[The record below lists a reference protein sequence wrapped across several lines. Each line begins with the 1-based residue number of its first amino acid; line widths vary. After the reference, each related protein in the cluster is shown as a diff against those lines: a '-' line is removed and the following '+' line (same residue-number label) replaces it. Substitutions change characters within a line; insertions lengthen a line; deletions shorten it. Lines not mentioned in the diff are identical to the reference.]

1 MPGVSPRVHGARPR
15 DGRAPGKNTCA
26 CWRGRRTSNG
36 CDGGG
41 ERGGCGSDLRRRDA
55 SGVRVRLFRRRDW
68 GEMTGV
74 YHTRI
79 MAAHVLAAAFLTRT
93 VHAGRCGGGGG
104 GSAAAGRDCVPLWTP
119 GTRCLLWP
127 DLATS
132 AGAWQLSLIQQ
143 RNCSLADLLPPH
155 MSWAASRSPLSLL

>member
-1 MPGVSPRVHGARPR
+1 MPGYHHVCTARARATGGLQVKTHVPAGVV
-15 DGRAPGKNTCA
+15 DGLQTVV
-26 CWRGRRTSNG
+26 T
-36 CDGGG
+36 GGG

-74 YHTRI
+74 YHTKI

-119 GTRCLLWP
+119 RDQT
-127 DLATS
+127 
-132 AGAWQLSLIQQ
+132 
-143 RNCSLADLLPPH
+143 
-155 MSWAASRSPLSLL
+155 